1 MKREPVEGVQP
12 EVLRWARET
21 VGLSIDEVA
30 TMLRIPSAEVADW
43 EAGAGAPTYAQLE
56 KLAYQ
61 VFKRPLA
68 VFFLPA
74 PPAEKV
80 PQREFRT
87 LPDADMRSLTRDTYL
102 QVRQAQAFQLSLR
115 EVFGGRNP
123 AADMI
128 WKSLSL
134 SLSESV
140 SQQAER
146 IRDALG
152 ITLEEQASWRND
164 DLALKQWRKAIEDA
178 GIFVFKS
185 AFKQREISGFC
196 LMDDAFPIIYLNN
209 STTKTRQIFS
219 LLHELAHLLLSMN
232 GLSKLDSGY
241 IDALPQ
247 AERNIERFC
256 NAIAADVLI
265 PHTAFDRLVAGLPAD
280 VESASEEAFAEL
292 AGYFGVSREAVLRRM
307 LDQGRVSQAFY
318 KRKATIW
325 SAQRR
330 EATGGSYYAN
340 QGAYLSDRFAREVVG
355 RHYRHQITL
364 EQAADFLGIKPKSF
378 AGFEAHV
385 LHGAGA

>member
-1 MKREPVEGVQP
+1 MKREPVEGVQA

-21 VGLSIDEVA
+21 VGLSLDEVA
-30 TMLRIPSAEVADW
+30 IMLRVPAAEVADW

-74 PPAEKV
+74 PPDEKV
-80 PQREFRT
+80 PQSEFRT
-87 LPDADMRSLTRDTYL
+87 LPEADMRSLARDTYL
-102 QVRQAQAFQLSLR
+102 QIRQAQAFQLSLG

-123 AADMI
+123 AARMI
-128 WKSLSL
+128 WKSSSL
-134 SLSESV
+134 SLSEPV
-140 SQQAER
+140 SRQAAR
-146 IRDALG
+146 VRDALG
-152 ITLEEQASWRND
+152 ITLDEQASWRND
-164 DLALKQWRKAIEDA
+164 ELALKQWRKAVEEA

-185 AFKQREISGFC
+185 AFRQREISGFC

-219 LLHELAHLLLSMN
+219 LMHELAHLLLNMN

-247 AERNIERFC
+247 AERKIERFC
-256 NAIAADVLI
+256 NAIAAEILI
-265 PHTAFDRLVAGLPAD
+265 PHAVFDRLAATLPAN
-280 VESASEEAFAEL
+280 VESVSEEAFAEL
-292 AGYFGVSREAVLRRM
+292 AGYFGVSREAMLRRL
-307 LDQGRVSQAFY
+307 LDQGRVSPAFY
-318 KRKATIW
+318 RSKAAMW

-330 EATGGSYYAN
+330 DTAGGSYYAN

-378 AGFEAHV
+378 AGFEEHV

>member
-1 MKREPVEGVQP
+1 MKREPVAGVQP
-12 EVLRWARET
+12 DVLRWARET
-21 VGLSIDEVA
+21 VGLSIEEVA
-30 TMLRIPSAEVADW
+30 TILRIPSSEVVGW
-43 EAGAGAPTYAQLE
+43 ETGTEAPTYAQLE

-74 PPAEKV
+74 PPDEKV

-87 LPDADMRSLTRDTYL
+87 LPETDMQSLSRDTYL
-102 QVRQAQAFQLSLR
+102 QIRQAQAFQVSLR

-123 AADMI
+123 ARDMI
-128 WKSLSL
+128 WKSLAF

-140 SQQAER
+140 SAQADR
-146 IRDALG
+146 VRHVLG
-152 ITLEEQASWRND
+152 ITLDEQTSWHND
-164 DLALKQWRKAIEDA
+164 DVALKQWRKAVEDA

-185 AFKQREISGFC
+185 SFKQREISGFC
-196 LMDDAFPIIYLNN
+196 LMDDMFPIIYLNN
-209 STTKTRQIFS
+209 GTTKTRQIFS

-232 GLSKLDSGY
+232 GLSKLKPDY

-247 AERNIERFC
+247 AERRIEQFC
-256 NAIAADVLI
+256 NAIAAEVLI
-265 PHTAFDRLVAGLPAD
+265 PRAAFNEAVRAFPAD
-280 VESASEEAFAEL
+280 VESASDHVFSDL
-292 AGYFGVSREAVLRRM
+292 ANHFGVSREAVLRRL
-307 LDQGRVSQAFY
+307 LDQGRVGQSFY
-318 KRKATIW
+318 KRKAMAW
-325 SAQRR
+325 SAQQK

-355 RHYRHQITL
+355 RHYQHQITL

>member
-30 TMLRIPSAEVADW
+30 TMLRAAPSEVADW
-43 EAGAGAPTYAQLE
+43 ETGAGAPTYAQLE

-74 PPAEKV
+74 PPEEKV

-87 LPDADMRSLTRDTYL
+87 LPETDMRSLARDTYL
-102 QVRQAQAFQLSLR
+102 QIRQAHAFQLSLK
-115 EVFGGRNP
+115 EVFNGRNP
-123 AADMI
+123 ADKLI
-128 WKSLSL
+128 WKSLAL
-134 SLSESV
+134 SLSEPV
-140 SQQAER
+140 SAQADKVR
-146 IRDALG
+146 RLLG
-152 ITLEEQASWRND
+152 ITLDEQTSWRND

-178 GIFVFKS
+178 GVFVFKS
-185 AFKQREISGFC
+185 SFKQREISGFC
-196 LMDDAFPIIYLNN
+196 LMDEAFPIIYLNN

-241 IDALPQ
+241 IDALPK
-247 AERNIERFC
+247 AEREIERFC
-256 NAIAADVLI
+256 NAIAAEVLI
-265 PHTAFDRLVAGLPAD
+265 PPSAFDRLVAGHPSD
-280 VESASEEAFAEL
+280 VESAPDEMFAEL
-292 AGYFGVSREAVLRRM
+292 ASYFGVSREAVLRRL

-325 SAQRR
+325 SAQQR
-330 EATGGSYYAN
+330 EAKGGSYYAN

-378 AGFEAHV
+378 AGFEEHV

>member
-1 MKREPVEGVQP
+1 MKREPVVGVQP

-21 VGLSIDEVA
+21 VGLSIDDVA
-30 TMLRIPSAEVADW
+30 TMLRTSSSEVAGW
-43 EAGAGAPTYAQLE
+43 ETGTGAPTYAQLE

-68 VFFLPA
+68 VFFLPS
-74 PPAEKV
+74 PPEEKV

-87 LPDADMRSLTRDTYL
+87 LPETDMRSLARDTYL
-102 QVRQAQAFQLSLR
+102 QIRQAHAFQLSLK
-115 EVFGGRNP
+115 EVFNGRNP
-123 AADMI
+123 ADDLI
-128 WKSLSL
+128 WKSVTL
-134 SLSESV
+134 SLSEPV
-140 SQQAER
+140 STQAETVR
-146 IRDALG
+146 LLLG
-152 ITLEEQASWRND
+152 ITLDEQTSWRND
-164 DLALKQWRKAIEDA
+164 DLALKQWRKAIEDV
-178 GIFVFKS
+178 GVFVFKS
-185 AFKQREISGFC
+185 PFKQREISGFC

-247 AERNIERFC
+247 AEREIERFC
-256 NAIAADVLI
+256 NAIAAEVLI
-265 PHTAFDRLVAGLPAD
+265 PRAAFDRLVAGCPID
-280 VESASEEAFAEL
+280 VESAPDELFAEL
-292 AGYFGVSREAVLRRM
+292 AGYFGVSREAVLRRL
-307 LDQGRVSQAFY
+307 LDQGRVSQTFY

-325 SAQRR
+325 SAQQR
-330 EATGGSYYAN
+330 EAKGGSYYAN

-364 EQAADFLGIKPKSF
+364 DQAADFLGIKPKSF
-378 AGFEAHV
+378 AGFEEHV